1 MSIEPTFI
9 GYIETTQDTLLLF
22 EACRRGNLVKISR
35 RLQEKERKI
44 ITSGSVFVFDERE
57 SGIKRW
63 TDGLLWSPSRIL
75 GNFLIYR
82 ELDKRTPAGKKETT
96 PVERQ
101 RSNSTDTEFQVEKN
115 KERALVGSLTNT
127 YRFKKGG
134 LIKKTMSIM
143 VNGVNHHMISY
154 YTKEDVLACKL
165 KIPSAIPDL
174 AILEIAPEF
183 LLKQNF
189 RIPPVIESNYEQGE
203 LNSKN
208 VISYEKQS
216 PATTAS
222 QHTIITK
229 LDENS
234 SHLKAKIENS
244 NSSGVSIYYS
254 GSLAHNYPNTYDSHG
269 HAATASNVYDSSH
282 TLPMPSVREFMN
294 RQSSYEFPPIISLG
308 NNTTP
313 RLLSPLMPN
322 ISSQIEYNN
331 YYHQTPNNSNGQN
344 SSWPEY
350 QYSSYS
356 SNVPHPHNS
365 GSNLPS
371 MSHQSNSHHAEA
383 GSDMLYAA
391 TATHNINTFNDQAP
405 FLPDLYSSA
414 RSSTVSAASHSRSH
428 QHDQATSPSP
438 TLPAISSPASTAST
452 SNSNGSSNAPLTP
465 LNSPG
470 NTTTIVSSGFS
481 SNYSPYYPSFIKSD
495 VYPSVSMP
503 SNSFMYGHY

>member
-82 ELDKRTPAGKKETT
+82 ELDKRTPTGKKETT

-101 RSNSTDTEFQVEKN
+101 RSNSTDTEFQIEKN

-165 KIPSAIPDL
+165 KIPSTIPDL

-203 LNSKN
+203 LNSKS

-216 PATTAS
+216 PVITAS
-222 QHTIITK
+222 QHTIVTTK
-229 LDENS
+229 LNENT
-234 SHLKAKIENS
+234 SHLKTKIENS

-254 GSLAHNYPNTYDSHG
+254 
-269 HAATASNVYDSSH
+269 
-282 TLPMPSVREFMN
+282 VREFMN
-294 RQSSYEFPPIISLG
+294 RQSPYEFPPIISLG

-322 ISSQIEYNN
+322 VSSQIEYNN
-331 YYHQTPNNSNGQN
+331 YHQTQNNSNGQN
-344 SSWPEY
+344 SSWSEY
-350 QYSSYS
+350 QYPSYS
-356 SNVPHPHNS
+356 SNAPHPHNS
-365 GSNLPS
+365 GNSLPS
-371 MSHQSNSHHAEA
+371 MSHQSQSSSHHAEA
-383 GSDMLYAA
+383 GSDMFYTA

-414 RSSTVSAASHSRSH
+414 RSSTVNAASHSQSN

-470 NTTTIVSSGFS
+470 NTTTIVDSGF
-481 SNYSPYYPSFIKSD
+481 
-495 VYPSVSMP
+495 
-503 SNSFMYGHY
+503 